1 MSTLVQCPISDGC
14 FQKGNIYLV
23 RFLIVLTEMVEIEVK
38 LLDHIS
44 LVGCMKL
51 EMGLRVN
58 ANLDGFC
65 GVMVIQR

>member
-1 MSTLVQCPISDGC
+1 
-14 FQKGNIYLV
+14 
-23 RFLIVLTEMVEIEVK
+23 MVEIEVK

-65 GVMVIQR
+65 GMMVIQR